1 MPQQINLCLDF
12 AEPQRQRFPAS
23 TMFLY
28 LAVSFVLLLA
38 IGGFWLWNMGQSSRT
53 YTLTLESQA
62 NEIKNLQAAI
72 QISRAAASP
81 VDPDLLR
88 ELQDQR
94 AVLQQ
99 REKML
104 KLVQEGMYQPGAG
117 HSDRLQLL
125 ARSIPADTWVTGAKA
140 DSAAFEVKGFTL
152 EPSSLNE
159 WVGRLGQNALMRGL
173 TLDTVAVNLVTDA
186 KAATAKA
193 PNAGPATWSFSMLS
207 LAPVSM
213 APTVALSASA
223 PALPG
228 GKP

>member
-81 VDPDLLR
+81 VDPALLR

-104 KLVQEGMYQPGAG
+104 KLVQEGMYSRGRALRPAAIAGSQYSGRHLGYWRQSGQCCLRGQGVHAGAVE
-117 HSDRLQLL
+117 S
-125 ARSIPADTWVTGAKA
+125 
-140 DSAAFEVKGFTL
+140 E
-152 EPSSLNE
+152 
-159 WVGRLGQNALMRGL
+159 
-173 TLDTVAVNLVTDA
+173 
-186 KAATAKA
+186 
-193 PNAGPATWSFSMLS
+193 
-207 LAPVSM
+207 
-213 APTVALSASA
+213 
-223 PALPG
+223 
-228 GKP
+228 